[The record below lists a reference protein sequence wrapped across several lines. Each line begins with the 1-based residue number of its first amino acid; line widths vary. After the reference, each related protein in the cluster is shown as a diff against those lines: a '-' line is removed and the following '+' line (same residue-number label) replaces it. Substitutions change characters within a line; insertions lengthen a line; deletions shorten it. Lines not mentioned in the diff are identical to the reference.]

1 MALFRRKQQNSVLP
15 DEVNQY
21 YQSQRREKTGVVF
34 VLGILA
40 LVATLLVG
48 LGVFFGGRYLY
59 QKIRGN
65 DTPKTPG
72 ATVQVDPNT
81 NKVELP
87 QIEGNGVPG
96 QGDQEVA
103 PGPSD
108 ANVNSP
114 QTTPAPAPAPAQTPV
129 LGDEPTTLP
138 ATGDEGH

>member
-103 PGPSD
+103 PTPSNG
-108 ANVNSP
+108 NVQAPENP
-114 QTTPAPAPAPAQTPV
+114 TTPQQTPV

>member
-1 MALFRRKQQNSVLP
+1 MALFRRNRQQNSVLP

-72 ATVQVDPNT
+72 ATVQIDTNA

-87 QIEGNGVPG
+87 QIEGNGAPD

-103 PGPSD
+103 PSPSNG
-108 ANVNSP
+108 NVQAPENS
-114 QTTPAPAPAPAQTPV
+114 TTPQQTPA
-129 LGDEPTTLP
+129 LGDEPTILP